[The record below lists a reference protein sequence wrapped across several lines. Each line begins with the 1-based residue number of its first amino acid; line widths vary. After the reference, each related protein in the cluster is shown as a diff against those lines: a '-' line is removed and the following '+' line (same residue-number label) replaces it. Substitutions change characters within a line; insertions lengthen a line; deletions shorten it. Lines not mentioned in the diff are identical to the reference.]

1 MDNMSERKG
10 KKPAR
15 IPKGV
20 GVVLDLAKAEDREI
34 YQLIVDKQNSLSYEF
49 PESLILKLVLADL
62 IALRKSTPGAKINLD
77 KDSVSD

>member
-1 MDNMSERKG
+1 MNNVSERKG

-15 IPKGV
+15 IPKGI

-34 YQLIVDKQNSLSYEF
+34 YQLIEDKRKSLSYEL

-62 IALRKSTPGAKINLD
+62 IALRK
-77 KDSVSD
+77 KDTGGEELS